1 MQIGLLNYGAS
12 NLGSIRSALR
22 QLHLNFIDVSRPEDI
37 SKVDHLIIPGVGSFQ
52 SGIQNLTHS
61 GMSEEVLNFA
71 KSGRSL
77 LGICLGMHLL
87 ATFGE
92 EGGGASG
99 LDLISGHV
107 VKLPKTKNNRVPHV
121 GWDLLTN
128 QKNQKQDF
136 AYFAHSYYF
145 EVSPN
150 ENCKM
155 TFTFDWEGKSIPAV
169 IEKGNIVGIQFH
181 PEKSNIFGLQLL
193 SNQLKQK

>member
-1 MQIGLLNYGAS
+1 MKIGLLNYGAS

-22 QLHLNFIDVSRPEDI
+22 QLHLNFIDVSRLEYI

-52 SGIQNLTHS
+52 SGIQNLTDG
-61 GMSEEVLNFA
+61 GMAEEVLNFA
-71 KSGRSL
+71 KSGRNL

-92 EGGGASG
+92 EGGGANG

-145 EVSPN
+145 EISPN
-150 ENCKM
+150 EKCEI

-169 IEKGNIVGIQFH
+169 IKKGNIVGIQFH